1 MKAAIMLVF
10 LVVPSL
16 LSIPGASHGQ
26 PLCILTLSPSILYFE
41 PGGGAEEVRVT
52 PSSPDCP
59 VTAQTVYPWITVSVS
74 QQAGKSVV
82 NVQVESISR
91 LTQRVGSV
99 MVGNSQLEIVQQGR
113 NLLSW

>member
-1 MKAAIMLVF
+1 MKAAIMLMF
-10 LVVPSL
+10 LVV
-16 LSIPGASHGQ
+16 LSVLSTAGVSPGQ

-41 PGGGAEEVRVT
+41 PGGGTSEVTVT

-59 VTAQTVYPWITVSVS
+59 VTAQTTYPWIMASVS
-74 QQAGKSVV
+74 QQVGKSVV
-82 NVQVESISR
+82 NVQVEAISR

-99 MVGNSQLEIVQQGR
+99 MVGNIQLEIVQHGR